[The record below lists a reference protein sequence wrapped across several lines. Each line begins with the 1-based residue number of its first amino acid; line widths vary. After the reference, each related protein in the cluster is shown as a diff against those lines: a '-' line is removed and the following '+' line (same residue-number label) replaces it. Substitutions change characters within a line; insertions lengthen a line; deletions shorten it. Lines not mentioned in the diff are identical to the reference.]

1 MNRKEYLTAY
11 REAYTKSIKGVI
23 TYIWH
28 HQIRNCKQRNHPLP
42 TYSFQELYDWCLQ
55 ISNFRRVYTDWVDSN
70 YDPELKPSINRLD
83 NSKTYSL
90 DNIEVITW
98 KNNKEKAYEDIRNN
112 LLHNPTLLNN
122 GHRPVCQYD
131 FNGNKVNS
139 FISVSD
145 AARSN
150 NIGHQAISEC
160 CKETRKSY
168 KGFLWCYSDKEQE
181 FIQKLTPNFLAGI
194 KASRELKIPLVFVL
208 TYKDGQEKEVST
220 SQAAAILGISRFLV
234 KKHAIEGIPLTS
246 ELISSIRKKD
256 E

>member
-1 MNRKEYLTAY
+1 MNRKEYLKVY
-11 REAYTKSIKGVI
+11 REIYTKSVKGVI
-23 TYIWH
+23 IYIWH

-55 ISNFRRVYTDWVDSN
+55 VSDFMYIYMNWVNSN

-83 NSKTYSL
+83 NNKTYSL

-98 KNNKEKAYEDIRNN
+98 KSNKEKAYKDIRNN

-122 GHRPVCQYD
+122 GHRPVSQYD

-160 CKETRKSY
+160 CKEIRKSY
-168 KGFLWCYSDKEQE
+168 KGFLWCYSDNEHK
-181 FIQKLTPNFLAGI
+181 FTQKLTSEFLADI
-194 KASRELKIPLVFVL
+194 KTSRKSKIPLVFVL
-208 TYKDGQEKEVST
+208 THKDGQEKEVST
-220 SQAAAILGISRFLV
+220 SQAATILGVSRFLV
-234 KKHAIEGIPLTS
+234 KKYAAGNTPLTS
-246 ELISSIRKKD
+246 DLVSSIRKKR
-256 E
+256 